1 MAVSLADVHV
11 QRHVPSE
18 RLENGCSSGALVIR
32 SENRFTVGSVQLA
45 GAQAPVAG
53 TPIRE
58 TVRRPSTLLGPE
70 GTATL
75 CGTLGQDRP
84 EALERVPKG
93 RDRPYLENCTVD
105 ASIISVVAKL
115 VRAHGG
121 CLGTRS
127 R

>member
-1 MAVSLADVHV
+1 VAVSLADVHV

-32 SENRFTVGSVQLA
+32 SEHRLTVGLVQPA

-58 TVRRPSTLLGPE
+58 KVRRPSTLLGPE

-75 CGTLGQDRP
+75 WWHPRPGPAGGARLGARRP
-84 EALERVPKG
+84 GPPVP
-93 RDRPYLENCTVD
+93 
-105 ASIISVVAKL
+105 
-115 VRAHGG
+115 
-121 CLGTRS
+121 
-127 R
+127 